1 MSSFSQL
8 AAPSRRAF
16 LLVCAVS
23 LLLPALLLAQAKPEN
38 APAFDVKAHYT
49 KYEFRIPMRDGVKL
63 FTAVYVP
70 KDASQTYP
78 FLINRTPYGVAP
90 YGPDRYRK
98 SLGPSEGLERDGFIF
113 VYQDAR
119 GRFLSEGDFVEVTP
133 HKENKK
139 SAKDVDESTDCY
151 DTVEWLLHNVPNNNG
166 KAGIYGISYDGFYT
180 AASIINSHPALK
192 AASPQA
198 PVTDLYMGDDAYHN
212 GAFMLE
218 ANFGFYVL
226 FRPRTE
232 IAPAPEDWPPS
243 FDYGT
248 ADGYDFYLQAG
259 TLANL

>member
-1 MSSFSQL
+1 MGFFRHS
-8 AAPSRRAF
+8 AASSRRV
-16 LLVCAVS
+16 LLLLCAT
-23 LLLPALLLAQAKPEN
+23 LLILPALLHAQAKPDTP
-38 APAFDVKAHYT
+38 PAYDVKAHYT

-63 FTAVYVP
+63 FSSVYVP
-70 KDASQTYP
+70 KDTSQAYP
-78 FLINRTPYGVAP
+78 FLINRTPYSVSP
-90 YGPDRYRK
+90 YGPDHYRR
-98 SLGPSEGLERDGFIF
+98 SLGPSESFERDGFIF

-133 HKENKK
+133 HKDIKK

-151 DTVEWLLHNVPNNNG
+151 DTIEWLLHNVPNNNG

-198 PVTDLYMGDDAYHN
+198 PVVDLYMGDDAYHN

-218 ANFGFYVL
+218 ANFGFYAV
-226 FRPRTE
+226 FKPRTE
-232 IAPAPEDWPPS
+232 IAPPPEEWPE

-248 ADGYDFYLQAG
+248 TDGYDF
-259 TLANL
+259 